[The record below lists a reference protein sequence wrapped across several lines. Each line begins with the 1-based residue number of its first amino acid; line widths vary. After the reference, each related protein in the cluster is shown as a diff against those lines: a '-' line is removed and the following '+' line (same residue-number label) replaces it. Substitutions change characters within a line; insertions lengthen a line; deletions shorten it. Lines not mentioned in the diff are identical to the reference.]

1 MGIITFLTDFGTS
14 DSYVSQMKGVVLSI
28 TDTRIIDITH
38 EIKPQD
44 INEGAFVLQNVVK
57 YFPIGTVHVAVVDPE
72 VGSNRKGI
80 IVTTINQIFVG
91 PDNGLLIPA
100 ARNLGD
106 FIVYEITN
114 EKYMLNSIS
123 STFHGRDIF
132 SPVAAN
138 IINGVPF
145 ERIGKRIKNFFNLEF
160 EKAKIENRLANGKI
174 LHIDKFGNIDILIN
188 NAGVAPDKR
197 IDILN
202 TTPESFDRVFSINA
216 LGPFF
221 LTQLVAKH
229 MIEQIEKE
237 SESKNC
243 IIFISSISAYVSSP
257 SRAEYCISKTAI
269 SHTVR
274 MFAHRLAEFGI
285 MFTKFNPE

>member
-1 MGIITFLTDFGTS
+1 MGIITLLTDFGIA
-14 DSYVSQMKGVVLSI
+14 DSYVSQMKAVILSI
-28 TDTRIIDITH
+28 ADTRIIDITH

-106 FIVYEITN
+106 FIVYEIKN

-132 SPVAAN
+132 SPVAAY
-138 IINGVPF
+138 IINGIPF
-145 ERIGKRIKNFFNLEF
+145 EKIGKRIKNFVNLDF
-160 EKAKIENRLANGKI
+160 KKGKIENRLANGKI
-174 LHIDKFGNIDILIN
+174 LHIDKFGNITTNIDGIAFKKFIKFDNKIIIYIN
-188 NAGVAPDKR
+188 EKKLNIPFVKSYNYVKKRHFLATIGSSNLFEIAINQGNAANKLNVKPYDK
-197 IDILN
+197 I
-202 TTPESFDRVFSINA
+202 
-216 LGPFF
+216 
-221 LTQLVAKH
+221 K
-229 MIEQIEKE
+229 
-237 SESKNC
+237 
-243 IIFISSISAYVSSP
+243 IIF
-257 SRAEYCISKTAI
+257 
-269 SHTVR
+269 
-274 MFAHRLAEFGI
+274 
-285 MFTKFNPE
+285 